1 MFYTDLMRSALLS
14 VVLNP
19 AICNIDW
26 NIKLLFCVLSFFWF
40 TTMVF
45 HCCLVCISLL
55 YFSVIDRG
63 VCYSVLVKVD
73 HLLLVCYMIMVFL
86 TWYVLCTELIR
97 NMFYIALMYSVLVLH
112 TSLLVVLSFPRCHTL
127 QKKGSMLC
135 SVMCFLLF
143 KNNVLRRRGE
153 IFFWR
158 SCFCLII

>member
-1 MFYTDLMRSALLS
+1 
-14 VVLNP
+14 
-19 AICNIDW
+19 
-26 NIKLLFCVLSFFWF
+26 
-40 TTMVF
+40 MVF

-63 VCYSVLVKVD
+63 VCYSVLLKVD

-127 QKKGSMLC
+127 QKKDLC
-135 SVMCFLLF
+135 YALLCAFSFLRTM
-143 KNNVLRRRGE
+143 VRGDVAR
-153 IFFWR
+153 FFLKKLLLLNYIR
-158 SCFCLII
+158 I